1 MKHYIIFG
9 PPGAGKG
16 TQSTLLVDKYKLK
29 HLSTGAL
36 LREEISKKSEVGL
49 IAKDLI
55 ERGKFVDDYIVL
67 EIIKN
72 ELINNSDQYGGILF
86 DGFPRTINQAEQF
99 DKILEETNKGSVTA
113 VISLEVNDNTI
124 IDRIAKRAE
133 IEGRKDDASIDTI
146 SRRIKTYHTK
156 TEPLINYYKNKKC
169 YYPIFGELGVE
180 EIFKNICEL
189 IDNLNE

>member
-16 TQSTLLVDKYKLK
+16 TQSALLVENYKLK
-29 HLSTGAL
+29 HISTGAL
-36 LREEISKKSEVGL
+36 LRNEINKGSDVGL

-67 EIIKN
+67 DIIRK
-72 ELINNSDQYGGILF
+72 ELINTSTEYGGFLF

-99 DKILEETNKGSVTA
+99 DKILEETDKGRVTA
-113 VISLEVNDNTI
+113 VISLEVNDNVI
-124 IDRIAKRAE
+124 VDRIAKRAE
-133 IEGRKDDASIDTI
+133 IEGRKDDSSIETI

-156 TEPLINYYKNKKC
+156 TEPLINYYKNKNC
-169 YYPIFGELGVE
+169 YYPIYGELGVE